1 MSMIQTVLLLASRSA
16 WSRKG
21 SLLLLLLSVITST
34 CLLVGID
41 LARQS
46 AKASFSNAVSG
57 TDLIVG
63 AQTSP
68 VSLLLYSVFRIGNA
82 THNLPYKEFQKLEQD
97 PRVKSALPIALGD
110 SYRGFP
116 VVGTLA
122 MYFDRFVVGAQKN
135 LQFAQGRAFEDY
147 SVGKPT
153 EVLFEAVLG
162 AQVAKQLKHSVGDK
176 IALSHGMQIQTAD
189 PSHADKPFTIV
200 GVLKPTG
207 TPVDQSVHIGLA
219 GMEAIHVDWAAG
231 VKIPGS
237 NISADYVTKF
247 NLQPQSVSAVF
258 LALNNRAGV
267 FRMQRE
273 LESQTGSAVSA
284 ILPGIALSS
293 LWQIVGLVERVLLFV
308 AALVALVSVLGLIS
322 VMLVTLGQRRRELA
336 VLRSTGAGPR
346 VVFGLL
352 CLESTIMMW
361 LGVLLGV
368 VLVGLSSVILA
379 PWVQA
384 QFGLQLV
391 GLDEL
396 RTGLVAVLV
405 YAVFGS
411 LLGAVPAWQAYQ
423 NQLQDGLN
431 PKMN

>member
-1 MSMIQTVLLLASRSA
+1 MIQTLFLLASRSA

-34 CLLVGID
+34 CLLLGID

-46 AKASFSNAVSG
+46 AKASFSNAVAG

-68 VSLLLYSVFRIGNA
+68 VSLLLYSVFRIGQA
-82 THNLPYKEFQKLEQD
+82 TRNVPYAEFERLEQD

-110 SYRGFP
+110 SYQGFA
-116 VVGTLA
+116 VVGTKA
-122 MYFDRFVVGAQKN
+122 VYFDRFLYGARQN

-147 SVGKPT
+147 TVGKPAA
-153 EVLFEAVLG
+153 VLFEAVLG
-162 AQVAKQLKHSVGDK
+162 AEVAKRLNHKVGDK
-176 IALSHGMQIQTAD
+176 IALSHGMQIQQTG
-189 PSHADKPFTIV
+189 PSHADKPFTVV
-200 GVLKPTG
+200 GVLQATG
-207 TPVDQSVHIGLA
+207 TPVDQSVHISLA

-231 VKIPGS
+231 VPVPGAEIP
-237 NISADYVTKF
+237 AEYVTKF
-247 NLQPQSVSAVF
+247 NLQPKSVTAV
-258 LALNNRAGV
+258 LIGLNNRAGV

-273 LESQTGSAVSA
+273 LENRPDAALSA
-284 ILPGIALSS
+284 ILPGVALST
-293 LWQIVGLVERVLLFV
+293 LWQTVGVVERVLLFV
-308 AALVALVSVLGLIS
+308 AALVAVVSALGLTS

-346 VVFGLL
+346 TVFGLL
-352 CLESTIMMW
+352 FLESALVMW
-361 LGVLLGV
+361 VGVALGVLALALCGAA
-368 VLVGLSSVILA
+368 LA

-391 GLDEL
+391 SVGELGAGLL
-396 RTGLVAVLV
+396 AVVAF
-405 YAVFGS
+405 AAFGS
-411 LLGAVPAWQAYQ
+411 LLGLVPAFQAYR

-431 PKMN
+431 PKTN

>member
-1 MSMIQTVLLLASRSA
+1 MMQTLLLLASRSA

-34 CLLVGID
+34 CLLLGID

-46 AKASFSNAVSG
+46 AKASFSNAVAG

-68 VSLLLYSVFRIGNA
+68 VSLLLYSVFRIGQA
-82 THNLPYKEFQKLEQD
+82 TRNVPYAEFERLEQD

-110 SYRGFP
+110 SYRGFA
-116 VVGTLA
+116 VVGTKA
-122 MYFDRFVVGAQKN
+122 AYFDSFLYGARQN
-135 LQFAQGRAFEDY
+135 LQFAQGRAFENY
-147 SVGKPT
+147 SVGKPAT
-153 EVLFEAVLG
+153 VLFEAVLG
-162 AQVAKQLKHSVGDK
+162 AEVAARLKHTVGDK
-176 IALSHGMQIQTAD
+176 IALSHGMQIQQTE
-189 PSHADKPFTIV
+189 PSHANKPFMVV

-207 TPVDQSVHIGLA
+207 TPVDQSVHISLA

-231 VKIPGS
+231 VPVPGADIP
-237 NISADYVTKF
+237 AEYVTKF
-247 NLQPQSVSAVF
+247 DLQPKSVTAVL

-273 LESQTGSAVSA
+273 LESRPGVALSA
-284 ILPGIALSS
+284 ILPGVALSS
-293 LWQIVGLVERVLLFV
+293 LWLTVGLVERVLLFV
-308 AALVALVSVLGLIS
+308 AALVALVSALGLTS

-346 VVFGLL
+346 AVFGLL
-352 CLESTIMMW
+352 CLESALVMW
-361 LGVLLGV
+361 VGVALGV
-368 VLVGLSSVILA
+368 VVLGLASAALA

-391 GLDEL
+391 GLNEL
-396 RTGLVAVLV
+396 GAGLMAVT
-405 YAVFGS
+405 AFAAFGS
-411 LLGAVPAWQAYQ
+411 LLGLVPAWQAYR

>member
-1 MSMIQTVLLLASRSA
+1 MIQTLFLLASRSA

-34 CLLVGID
+34 CLLLGID

-46 AKASFSNAVSG
+46 AKASFSNAVAG

-68 VSLLLYSVFRIGNA
+68 VSLLLYSVFRIGQA
-82 THNLPYKEFQKLEQD
+82 TRNVPYAEFERLEQD

-110 SYRGFP
+110 SYQGFA
-116 VVGTLA
+116 VVGTKA
-122 MYFDRFVVGAQKN
+122 VYFDRFLYGARQN

-147 SVGKPT
+147 TVGKPAA
-153 EVLFEAVLG
+153 VLFEAVLG
-162 AQVAKQLKHSVGDK
+162 AEVAKRLNHKVGDK
-176 IALSHGMQIQTAD
+176 IELSHGMQIQQTD
-189 PSHADKPFTIV
+189 PSHADKPFTVV
-200 GVLKPTG
+200 GVLQATG
-207 TPVDQSVHIGLA
+207 TPVDQSVHISLA

-231 VKIPGS
+231 VPVPGAEIP
-237 NISADYVTKF
+237 AEYVTKF
-247 NLQPQSVSAVF
+247 NLQPKSVTAV
-258 LALNNRAGV
+258 LIGLNNRAGV

-273 LESQTGSAVSA
+273 LENRPDAALSA
-284 ILPGIALSS
+284 ILPGVALST
-293 LWQIVGLVERVLLFV
+293 LWQTVGVVERVLLFV
-308 AALVALVSVLGLIS
+308 AALVAVVSALGLTS

-346 VVFGLL
+346 TVFGLL
-352 CLESTIMMW
+352 FLESALVMW
-361 LGVLLGV
+361 VGVALGVLALALCGAA
-368 VLVGLSSVILA
+368 LA

-391 GLDEL
+391 SVGELGAGLL
-396 RTGLVAVLV
+396 AVVAF
-405 YAVFGS
+405 AAFGS
-411 LLGAVPAWQAYQ
+411 LLGLVPAFQAYR

-431 PKMN
+431 PKTN